1 MHAARL
7 DRSPRLQ
14 RVHACLLDGA
24 EHTTLEIAI
33 TAQTVCPGTCVSELR
48 AQGAHI
54 ECRRLVGGSRATPVY
69 VYRMTRSVPAGPEGT
84 ATVPACPPRR
94 TA

>member
-14 RVHACLLDGA
+14 RVHALLADGA
-24 EHTTLEIAI
+24 EHTTWEIVQAG
-33 TAQTVCPGTCVSELR
+33 TVCPGTCVSELR

-54 ECRRLVGGSRATPVY
+54 ECRRLVGGGRAGAVY
-69 VYRMTRSVPAGPEGT
+69 VYRMTRPVPAPGDAP
-84 ATVPACPPRR
+84 
-94 TA
+94 